1 MSDLEKVKKLR
12 KVTGA
17 GFKDCNNA
25 LKEANGDIEKSIEIL
40 RVKGISKASKKMERE
55 ANEGIIASYGDSK
68 KTSLIEINCETD
80 FVAKNNDFIEFAK
93 ELSEINHNVDSDIK
107 KLNKAEMKNKVSVED
122 NLVNL
127 ISKIGE
133 KITIGRATTIHSKNS
148 KNYIY
153 MHTVIKDN
161 LSKLAVI
168 SSLET
173 ENDNEKIDL
182 FGKQL
187 SMHIA
192 ASNPLALTEVDI
204 NQEVLDK
211 EMKLISEELKN
222 LGKPDD
228 IAKKISL
235 GKINKFKKD
244 NSLLTQQWVMDP
256 QKKVIDILESL
267 NISDLK
273 IKNFA
278 RFKIGE

>member
-1 MSDLEKVKKLR
+1 
-12 KVTGA
+12 
-17 GFKDCNNA
+17 
-25 LKEANGDIEKSIEIL
+25 
-40 RVKGISKASKKMERE
+40 
-55 ANEGIIASYGDSK
+55 
-68 KTSLIEINCETD
+68 
-80 FVAKNNDFIEFAK
+80 
-93 ELSEINHNVDSDIK
+93 
-107 KLNKAEMKNKVSVED
+107 
-122 NLVNL
+122 
-127 ISKIGE
+127 
-133 KITIGRATTIHSKNS
+133 
-148 KNYIY
+148 

-173 ENDNEKIDL
+173 EDDNEKIDL

-211 EMKLISEELKN
+211 ETKLISEELKN
-222 LGKPDD
+222 LGKSDD